1 MILSAVKNR
10 ERLNYYVSCTSEL
23 DDDALSAEDWEDL
36 KEMLELLKPFKIVTM
51 LGQQKGTTMGSVA
64 SSLWGYDYLMA
75 QLEQWEEKSPRGE
88 TGFQAAVN
96 LSWDLLKKY
105 YRETDKAP
113 IYIAGMVLD
122 PRQKMEYFE

>member
-1 MILSAVKNR
+1 M
-10 ERLNYYVSCTSEL
+10 E
-23 DDDALSAEDWEDL
+23 
-36 KEMLELLKPFKIVTM
+36 
-51 LGQQKGTTMGSVA
+51 SVA

-75 QLEQWEEKSPRGE
+75 QLERWEEKSPRGE

-113 IYIAGMVLD
+113 IYVAGMVLD
-122 PRQKMEYFE
+122 PRQKMEYFKRNWDPEWLSPAKERLRSIYNEYHDDEAEII